1 MEAAAVIAYQHHEN
15 YDGTGYLGLS
25 GENIH
30 LYARIVKVADVF
42 DALME
47 KRTYK
52 KAWPPQKVREYILEK
67 SGIEFDPA
75 IVKVFDKVFDEAIE
89 ASKTAREKYK

>member
-1 MEAAAVIAYQHHEN
+1 M
-15 YDGTGYLGLS
+15 
-25 GENIH
+25 
-30 LYARIVKVADVF
+30 ADVF
-42 DALME
+42 DALMA

-67 SGIEFDPA
+67 SGIEFDPV
-75 IVKVFDKVFDEAIE
+75 IVKVFDKVFDEAVE

>member
-1 MEAAAVIAYQHHEN
+1 
-15 YDGTGYLGLS
+15 
-25 GENIH
+25 
-30 LYARIVKVADVF
+30 
-42 DALME
+42 ME

-75 IVKVFDKVFDEAIE
+75 IVKVFDKVFDEAVE
-89 ASKTAREKYK
+89 VSKTARQKYR

>member
-1 MEAAAVIAYQHHEN
+1 MKIMMEQDI
-15 YDGTGYLGLS
+15 LGLS

-52 KAWPPQKVREYILEK
+52 KHGHRKRLEN
-67 SGIEFDPA
+67 I
-75 IVKVFDKVFDEAIE
+75 
-89 ASKTAREKYK
+89 Y